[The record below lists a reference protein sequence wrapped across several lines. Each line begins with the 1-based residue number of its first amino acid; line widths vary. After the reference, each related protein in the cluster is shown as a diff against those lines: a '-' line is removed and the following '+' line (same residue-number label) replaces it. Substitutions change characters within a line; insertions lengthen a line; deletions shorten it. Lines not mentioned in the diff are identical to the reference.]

1 MNRRTVIKNLA
12 LIIGGTALLPSCL
25 KHDGSTYVQLK
36 HINIDG
42 DQQRLIADIAETII
56 PRTSTPGAKDL
67 NLHLFVLKMLDDCYT
82 KKDQQAFLVG
92 LAQFNDKVNKQYGKS
107 FSDLDPKERENMLTA
122 FEKSIKPAKD
132 PQKAIR
138 PVKDSE
144 KSIEAPK
151 KKPEI
156 PPLNLFYSAIKQQT
170 IFGYTN
176 SQYFMTKQVVYEL
189 VPGRYNAHFPVKNLK
204 AV

>member
-12 LIIGGTALLPSCL
+12 LAIGGAVLLPSCL
-25 KHDGSTYVQLK
+25 HPDGSSYIQLK
-36 HINIDG
+36 HISITA
-42 DQQRLIADIAETII
+42 DQQKLIGDISETII
-56 PRTSTPGAKDL
+56 PKTTTPGAKDL
-67 NLHLFVLKMLDDCYT
+67 NLPAFVLKMLDDCYT

-92 LAQFNDKVNKQYGKS
+92 LGQFNDMVNKKYNIS
-107 FSDLDPKERENMLTA
+107 FSDLNAKERENVLTTL
-122 FEKSIKPAKD
+122 EKSTKPGKDPQKSIKPVRDA
-132 PQKAIR
+132 
-138 PVKDSE
+138 E

-151 KKPEI
+151 KKPDV
-156 PPLNLFYSAIKQQT
+156 PPLNLFYGAIKQQT

>member
-12 LIIGGTALLPSCL
+12 LIIGGAALLPSCL
-25 KHDGSTYVQLK
+25 RDDGTAYLQLK
-36 HINIDG
+36 HINIDAR
-42 DQQRLIADIAETII
+42 QQKLIADIAETII
-56 PRTSTPGAKDL
+56 PKTATPGAMDL

-82 KKDQQAFLVG
+82 KKDQQAFLAG
-92 LAQFNDKVNKQYGKS
+92 LAQFNDRVTKQYNKS
-107 FSDLDPKERENMLTA
+107 FGELSLAERGNMLTA
-122 FEKSIKPAKD
+122 LEKSIKPARD

-138 PVKDSE
+138 PVRDAE
-144 KSIEAPK
+144 KSIEPPK
-151 KKPEI
+151 KKPNV
-156 PPLNLFYSAIKQQT
+156 PPLNLFYGAIKQQT

-176 SQYFMTKQVVYEL
+176 SQYFMTKLVVYEL

>member
-25 KHDGSTYVQLK
+25 HPDGTAYVQLK
-36 HINIDG
+36 HININA
-42 DQQRLIADIAETII
+42 DQQKLIADIAETII
-56 PRTSTPGAKDL
+56 PKTGTPGARDL

-82 KKDQQAFLVG
+82 KKDQQAFLAG
-92 LAQFNDKVNKQYGKS
+92 LAQFSDRVTKQYNKS
-107 FSDLDPKERENMLTA
+107 FSELDPKERENMLTA
-122 FEKSIKPAKD
+122 LEKSIKPAKD
-132 PQKAIR
+132 PQKGIR
-138 PVKDSE
+138 PVRDSE

-151 KKPEI
+151 KKPDV
-156 PPLNLFYSAIKQQT
+156 PPLNLFYGAIKQQT
-170 IFGYTN
+170 VFGYTN
-176 SQYFMTKQVVYEL
+176 SQYFMTKLVVYEL